1 MDKQLMKKRINEVI
15 KTDATVVELQDFMAT
30 HVPFKKLKYYTS
42 GIDSINGKELK
53 EEEFFYEFIDN
64 TTFLI

>member
-42 GIDSINGKELK
+42 GI
-53 EEEFFYEFIDN
+53 F
-64 TTFLI
+64 